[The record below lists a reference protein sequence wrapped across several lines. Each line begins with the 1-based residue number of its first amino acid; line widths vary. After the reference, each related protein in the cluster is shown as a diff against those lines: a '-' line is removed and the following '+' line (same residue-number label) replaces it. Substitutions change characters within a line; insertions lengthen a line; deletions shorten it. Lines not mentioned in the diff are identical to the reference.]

1 MIAKDKAPALALTLA
16 LLGGCAPEVQRVY
29 YYYPQP
35 VYQAPPQAYYPTPY
49 TARTLP
55 RQLLPAPQPQLETAQ
70 PAPEK
75 TETARLHRTLP
86 VIASAGGGFVISFR
100 RSEQWPR
107 MCRRG
112 CSGSNGWRRTGRN
125 RPACGLTLPQ
135 FLKA

>member
-1 MIAKDKAPALALTLA
+1 MIAKDKAPTLALTLA

-75 TETARLHRTLP
+75 TETARRDPPASSH
-86 VIASAGGGFVISFR
+86 SAGDCV
-100 RSEQWPR
+100 
-107 MCRRG
+107 
-112 CSGSNGWRRTGRN
+112 GWWRI
-125 RPACGLTLPQ
+125 CH
-135 FLKA
+135 FL